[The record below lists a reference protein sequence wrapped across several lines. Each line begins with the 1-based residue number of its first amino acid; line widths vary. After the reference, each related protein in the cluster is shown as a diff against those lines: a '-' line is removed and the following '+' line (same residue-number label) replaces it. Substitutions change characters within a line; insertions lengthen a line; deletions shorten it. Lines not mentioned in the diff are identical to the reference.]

1 MTMILKRF
9 YDPKLAQASYLV
21 GCTISGEALVVD
33 PNRDIAPYLEAA
45 RADSLR
51 IAHVSETHIH
61 ADFVSGARELAHR
74 TKARLY
80 LSGAGGSEWQYDY
93 TAPAGAIV
101 LRDGTRFRVGKVDIE
116 VLHVPGHTPEHLTF
130 LVTDTSSASEAMG
143 AFTGDFIFVGDVG
156 RPDLLERA
164 VNVRGTMEQSAR
176 QLFKSLQRFRSFPDF
191 LQIWPGHGAGSA
203 CGKALGA
210 VPQSTLG
217 YEKRFNWAFGVRDE
231 TEFVRMVLAG
241 QPDPPRYF
249 AKMKQINKTG
259 PRLLDGGKP
268 PVRLPTGELA
278 AALARGATVVDT
290 RQAGEFKQGAVPG
303 TINIPANRSFTT
315 WAGSLLPYD
324 EPFFLLTDAAG
335 AEMIDQLTRDLSGIG
350 LDHVA
355 GYFGPEALE
364 SWRSANDTL
373 QVIPDLTLSEVR
385 EGLQTQQVTLVD
397 VRGEDEWKSG
407 HVPGSI
413 NVPVGKLDQ
422 QAGRLPRGRAIIVHC
437 QTGGRAAIAASV
449 LKAMGHD
456 HVGVF
461 AGGYAE
467 WTAAGQ
473 PRVTEGSPVGS

>member
-1 MTMILKRF
+1 MLLKRF

-33 PNRDIAPYLEAA
+33 PNRDVTPYLEAA
-45 RADSLR
+45 ELDGLR
-51 IAHVSETHIH
+51 IAHVTETHIH

-80 LSGAGGSEWQYDY
+80 LSGAGGNDWQYDY
-93 TAPAGAIV
+93 AMSVGAV
-101 LRDGTRFRVGKVDIE
+101 SLRDGTRFRVGKLEIE

-130 LVTDTSSASEAMG
+130 LVTETSSASEAMG
-143 AFTGDFIFVGDVG
+143 AFTGDFIFVGEVG

-191 LQIWPGHGAGSA
+191 LQIWPGHGAGSV

-217 YEKRFNWAFGVRDE
+217 YEKRFNWAFGVSDE
-231 TEFVRMVLAG
+231 AEFVRLVLAG

-249 AKMKQINKTG
+249 AKMKQINKSG
-259 PRLLDGGKP
+259 PRLLDGSRP
-268 PVRLPTGELA
+268 PLRMPDAELA
-278 AALARGATVVDT
+278 ATLARGATVVDT
-290 RQAGEFKQGAVPG
+290 RQAAEFKRGGVPG
-303 TINIPANRSFTT
+303 TINIPANRAFTT

-324 EPFFLLTDAAG
+324 EPFFLLTDASG
-335 AEMIDQLTRDLSGIG
+335 TGLIDQLSRDLSGIG
-350 LDHVA
+350 LDGLA
-355 GYFGPEALE
+355 GYFGPEAQE
-364 SWRSANDTL
+364 TWRNKNGGL
-373 QVIPDLTLSEVR
+373 QVIPDVTLSDVKD
-385 EGLQTQQVTLVD
+385 GLQTQQVVLLD
-397 VRGEDEWKSG
+397 VRGEDEWRSG

-422 QAGRLPRGRAIIVHC
+422 QARGLSSGRRIIVHC

-449 LKAMGHD
+449 LKARGLGD
-456 HVGVF
+456 VGVF

-473 PRVTEGSPVGS
+473 PRITESSPVGT

>member
-1 MTMILKRF
+1 MLLKRF

-33 PNRDIAPYLEAA
+33 PNRDIAPYLDAA
-45 RADSLR
+45 QAEGLR

-74 TKARLY
+74 TKARMY
-80 LSGAGGSEWQYDY
+80 LSSEGGADWQYDY
-93 TAPAGAIV
+93 ADSAGAV
-101 LRDGTRFRVGKVDIE
+101 PLRDGTRFRVGKVEIA

-143 AFTGDFIFVGDVG
+143 ALTGDFIFVGDVG

-164 VNVRGTMEQSAR
+164 ANVRGTMEQSAR
-176 QLFKSLQRFRSFPDF
+176 YLFKSLQRFRNFPDF

-217 YEKRFNWAFGVRDE
+217 YEKRFNWAFGVSE
-231 TEFVRMVLAG
+231 EAEFVRMVLAG

-249 AKMKQINKTG
+249 AKMKLINKRG
-259 PRLLDGGKP
+259 PRLLDGTTP
-268 PVRLPTGELA
+268 PARLPAGELG

-290 RQAGEFKQGAVPG
+290 RQAAEFKRGGVPG
-303 TINIPANRSFTT
+303 TINIPANRAFTT

-324 EPFFLLTDAAG
+324 EPFFLLTDTAG
-335 AEMIDQLTRDLSGIG
+335 AGQIDQLIRDLSGIG
-350 LDHVA
+350 LDRVA
-355 GYFGPEALE
+355 GYFGPEALD
-364 SWRSANDTL
+364 SWSSTNGGF
-373 QVIPDLTLSEVR
+373 QVIPDVTLVEVR
-385 EGLQTQQVTLVD
+385 DGLQEQQVTLLD
-397 VRGEDEWKSG
+397 VRGEDEWRSG

-413 NVPVGKLDQ
+413 NVPVGKLSQ
-422 QAGRLPRGRAIIVHC
+422 QAGRLPSERPIVVHC
-437 QTGGRAAIAASV
+437 QSGGRAAIAASV
-449 LKAMGHD
+449 LKAMGLD

>member
-1 MTMILKRF
+1 MLLRRF

-33 PNRDIAPYLEAA
+33 PNRDIAPYLETAE
-45 RADSLR
+45 ADGLR

-74 TKARLY
+74 AKARLY
-80 LSGAGGSEWQYDY
+80 LSAAGGDDWQYDY
-93 TAPAGAIV
+93 AESVGAV
-101 LRDGTRFRVGKVDIE
+101 PLRDGTRFRVGKVEIG

-164 VNVRGTMEQSAR
+164 ANVRGTMEQSAR
-176 QLFKSLQRFRSFPDF
+176 QLFKSLQRFRSFADF

-217 YEKRFNWAFGVRDE
+217 YEKRFNWAFGVSDE

-249 AKMKQINKTG
+249 AKMKQINKSG
-259 PRLLDGGKP
+259 PRLLDGTKP
-268 PVRLPTGELA
+268 PALLPAGELA
-278 AALARGATVVDT
+278 AALARGETVVDT
-290 RQAGEFKQGAVPG
+290 RPAAEFKRGGVPG
-303 TINIPANRSFTT
+303 TINIPANRAFTT
-315 WAGSLLPYD
+315 WAGSLLSYD
-324 EPFFLLTDAAG
+324 KPFFLLTDAASPG
-335 AEMIDQLTRDLSGIG
+335 SIDQLKRDLTGIG
-350 LDHVA
+350 LDRLA

-364 SWRSANDTL
+364 SWRSVNGAL
-373 QVIPDLTLSEVR
+373 QVIPDCTLAEVKD
-385 EGLQTQQVTLVD
+385 GLQTQQVILLD
-397 VRGEDEWKSG
+397 VRGEDEWKAG
-407 HVPGSI
+407 HVPGSTNI
-413 NVPVGKLDQ
+413 PVGKLDQ
-422 QAGRLPRGRAIIVHC
+422 QAGRLSRKHPIIVHC
-437 QTGGRAAIAASV
+437 QSGGRAAIAASV
-449 LKAMGHD
+449 LKAMGLD